1 MDLQA
6 SENVIPIDIVGDLT
20 PQEYIKQ
27 LLTQQHEKLG
37 RKQV

>member
-20 PQEYIKQ
+20 PQE